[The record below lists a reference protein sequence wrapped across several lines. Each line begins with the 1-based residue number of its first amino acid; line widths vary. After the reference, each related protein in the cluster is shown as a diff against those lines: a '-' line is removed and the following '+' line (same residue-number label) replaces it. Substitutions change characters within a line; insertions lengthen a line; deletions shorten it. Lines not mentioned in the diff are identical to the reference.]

1 MVAEKKDIVMKLV
14 IISDTPMIRGNDDRL
29 VIFEPTLREIEALS
43 SLFNQVVWYGYVG
56 DDQQKG
62 ASRAPRNDIIE
73 LRQLPTI
80 KGGKN
85 GLQKLRVLM
94 VVPVLTWMIARA
106 MFRGDVIHTRGPS
119 VPGAICIMLSWLFR
133 GKVYWHKYAG
143 DWSQES
149 PPFMYAFQRWLL
161 KRANHCN
168 VTVNGEWPG
177 QPPHVHAFENP
188 CFTDE
193 ELERANQIASSRRF
207 DGLLTL
213 CFAGRLTDV
222 KGGTQLLEAVRIL
235 QDTQP
240 RSFNLVVA
248 GGGPLLD
255 SLKQKARD
263 LGLSVHFT
271 GPVQREDL
279 NTIYESSHIL
289 ILPTRTEGLPK
300 VVAEGAAYGCIP
312 VVTNV
317 SAVGQYVI
325 HGENGF
331 LLESNTTE
339 CIVKGLNE
347 LLLHPDLK
355 GISRRATRLS
365 PAFTYEKFKAK
376 LATVLGIMAK

>member
-1 MVAEKKDIVMKLV
+1 MKLV
-14 IISDTPMIRGNDDRL
+14 VISDTPMVRSDDGRL
-29 VIFEPTLREIEALS
+29 VVFEPTLREIEALS
-43 SLFNQVVWYGYVG
+43 SLFDHIIWYGYVG

-62 ASRAPRNDIIE
+62 ASRRPATDIIE
-73 LRQLPTI
+73 LCRFPTL

-85 GLQKLRVLM
+85 VLQKLRILII
-94 VVPVLTWMIARA
+94 VPVLTWVIARA

-119 VPGAICIMLSWLFR
+119 VPAAICIMLSWFFR
-133 GKVYWHKYAG
+133 GKVFWHKYAG

-149 PPFMYAFQRWLL
+149 PPFMYAFQRWML
-161 KRANHCN
+161 KRAKHCN

-188 CFTDE
+188 CFTDD
-193 ELERANQIASSRRF
+193 ELERATRIALSKRF
-207 DGLLTL
+207 DGPLIL

-235 QDTQP
+235 QDTES
-240 RSFNLVVA
+240 RVFNLVVA

-263 LGLSVHFT
+263 LGLNVHFT
-271 GPVQREDL
+271 GPVQRKHL
-279 NTIYESSHIL
+279 NAIYESSHVL

-300 VVAEGAAYGCIP
+300 VVAEGAAFGCIP

-325 HGENGF
+325 HGKNGF
-331 LLESNTTE
+331 LLESNTTDS
-339 CIVKGLNE
+339 IAKGLSE
-347 LLLHPDLK
+347 LLHHPNLK
-355 GISRRATRLS
+355 AISEQATKLS

-376 LATVLGIMAK
+376 LAGVLGISVK